1 MNEEVNVLDY
11 RLKSIEEE
19 IKSLKELLIKVPVMN
34 NDIENIEHRV
44 NACELNIDSLL
55 TEITKL
61 KNEPIKKN
69 AEKWQFIMD
78 FIFKSVITV
87 IVGYFLVKVGLK

>member
-44 NACELNIDSLL
+44 NACELNIDSLSA
-55 TEITKL
+55 EITKL

>member
-44 NACELNIDSLL
+44 NACELNIDSLS